1 LGPNSSISE
10 GILEFRDI
18 GQWERWLSRNH
29 TVSKG
34 VWIRI
39 FKNGTRVPT
48 VSNSD
53 ALDIALCYGWIT
65 GQAKSY
71 DEDSWLARF
80 VPRRPRSIWSKINT
94 ERAEKLITE
103 GRMKPAGLAQVQE
116 AKRDGRWERAYS
128 PPSRATVPR
137 DFAQELHKNRRAEE
151 FFGTLDKANRY
162 AVIFR
167 IETTKSRTLR
177 KAKIRR
183 MIRMFE
189 KGKKFH

>member
-1 LGPNSSISE
+1 M
-10 GILEFRDI
+10 
-18 GQWERWLSRNH
+18 SRNH

-39 FKNGTRVPT
+39 FKKGTRVPT

-53 ALDIALCYGWIT
+53 ALDVALCYGWIT
-65 GQAKSY
+65 GQARSY

-94 ERAEKLITE
+94 ERAERLIIE
-103 GRMKPAGLAQVQE
+103 RRMKPAGLAQVQE
-116 AKRDGRWERAYS
+116 ARRDGRWDRAYS

-137 DFAQELHKNRRAEE
+137 DFAHELRKNKRAEE

-162 AVIFR
+162 AVIFL
-167 IETTKSRTLR
+167 IETAKSKTLR

-183 MIRMFE
+183 AIRMFE

>member
-1 LGPNSSISE
+1 LGPNSSIPE
-10 GILEFRDI
+10 GILEFRDT

-71 DEDSWLARF
+71 DENSWLARF

-137 DFAQELHKNRRAEE
+137 DFTQELHKNRRAEE
-151 FFGTLDKANRY
+151 FFGTLDKANKY